1 MSPARA
7 RRAGPWA
14 AAIWIAAWAA
24 APWPSPAQGPRALPP
39 APGGGG
45 QAPDPVAILEGAA
58 ARYAGAASLCA
69 DFTQHLSV
77 PLIGQESTGRGRL
90 CQARPDRFA
99 MRFTD
104 PPGDAVVA
112 DGTWVWV
119 HYPSMDPS
127 QVLRFPMAQA
137 PGGFDLHR
145 EFLDRPAEK
154 YQAAYE
160 ATERVAGRST
170 HRILLR
176 PRAATTYR
184 AAVVWIDAEDRL
196 LRQVRVE
203 EENGS
208 VRTVTLTRV
217 ELGAPPPSGW
227 FRFTPPP
234 GARIV
239 GG

>member
-1 MSPARA
+1 MRAWAVALAGLAWTAGAAAQAAPAGGGPEARA
-7 RRAGPWA
+7 
-14 AAIWIAAWAA
+14 
-24 APWPSPAQGPRALPP
+24 L
-39 APGGGG
+39 
-45 QAPDPVAILEGAA
+45 AILEGAA
-58 ARYAGAASLCA
+58 ARYAGFPTLCA
-69 DFTQHLSV
+69 DFTQHLAV
-77 PLIGQESTGRGRL
+77 PLLGQERTGRGRL

-99 MRFTD
+99 MRFDD
-104 PPGDAVVA
+104 PAGDAVVV
-112 DGTWVWV
+112 DGIWVWV

-154 YQAAYE
+154 YHATYE
-160 ATERVAGRST
+160 AAERVGGRET
-170 HRILLR
+170 HRIRLR
-176 PRAATTYR
+176 PRASANFTS
-184 AAVVWIDAEDRL
+184 AVVWIDAGQPL

-217 ELGAPPPSGW
+217 EPGATPPDGW

-234 GARIV
+234 GARV
-239 GG
+239 MGG